1 VDSYEDGGWITRQEH
16 TVSRK
21 KAKKD
26 AIGGVRR
33 TWHRLENFFTS
44 DSGVQPTAIDGVPV
58 FVPGAIRNV
67 VVVQVPMT
75 ASPSQIESIAAAI
88 KRTIGQEPI
97 VVTTNVKFLRLVPV
111 DESEVRHG
119 TILSPAGVPVRD
131 DGNGHVADGVGAG
144 DSVLPDAATE
154 PDGKPEDPIDPAAGP
169 RES

>member
-119 TILSPAGVPVRD
+119 TILSPAGVP
-131 DGNGHVADGVGAG
+131 DGVGAG
-144 DSVLPDAATE
+144 DSVLPDSATE